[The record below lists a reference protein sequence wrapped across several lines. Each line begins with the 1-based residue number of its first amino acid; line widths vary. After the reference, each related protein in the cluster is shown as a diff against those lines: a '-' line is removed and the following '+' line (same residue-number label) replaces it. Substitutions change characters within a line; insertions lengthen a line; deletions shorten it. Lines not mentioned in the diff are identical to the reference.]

1 MPSPAKERVVELTDS
16 PEIVEDT
23 VIASG
28 LEGVLVK
35 ARLDTDLKDH
45 GEGLDS
51 QLLPEGFTDGVI
63 WIHEVMGQ
71 DDHLDREGNDA
82 PNMQEHPWSH

>member
-1 MPSPAKERVVELTDS
+1 MPGPAQERVVETTDS

-28 LEGVLVK
+28 IESLLVK
-35 ARLDTDLKDH
+35 ARFDTDLKDH
-45 GEGLDS
+45 GEGLDG
-51 QLLPEGFTDGVI
+51 QLLPEGFTDCVI
-63 WIHEVMGQ
+63 WIHEVPGQ

-82 PNMQEHPWSH
+82 PNMQEHPRSH